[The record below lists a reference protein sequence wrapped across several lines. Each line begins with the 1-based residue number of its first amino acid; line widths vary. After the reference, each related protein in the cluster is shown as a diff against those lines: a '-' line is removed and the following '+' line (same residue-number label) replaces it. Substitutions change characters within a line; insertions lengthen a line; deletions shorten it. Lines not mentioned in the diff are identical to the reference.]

1 MASAAGERALKPKLK
16 ALRFDH
22 FGCTLARLRPR
33 GRSKTIMTYEE
44 NIMNIQRWAVIALA
58 TFLSLSGCQMFGDN
72 SHYNDKAHINRDVE
86 TALAKL
92 YATTPEAKA
101 LAKNAKGIL
110 VFPGVVKAGFIGG
123 AQFGVGALKKRG
135 GTVGY
140 YQFAAGS
147 YGLQAGAQSFDYVM
161 FFMKGSALDYLN
173 SSAGWEVGV
182 GPSIVVVDAGAAKSL
197 TTTTLKDD
205 VYAFISNQKGLMG
218 GLGIQG
224 SKITPFKPDY

>member
-1 MASAAGERALKPKLK
+1 
-16 ALRFDH
+16 
-22 FGCTLARLRPR
+22 
-33 GRSKTIMTYEE
+33 
-44 NIMNIQRWAVIALA
+44 MNIQRWTGMALA
-58 TFLSLSGCQMFGDN
+58 IFLSLSGCQLFGDK
-72 SHYNDKAHINRDVE
+72 SHYNDKAQINRDVE

-92 YATTPEAKA
+92 YATTPEAKV

-110 VFPGVVKAGFIGG
+110 VFPSVVKAGFIGG

-140 YQFAAGS
+140 YEIAAGS
-147 YGLQAGAQSFDYVM
+147 YGLQAGAQSFDYIM

-173 SSAGWEVGV
+173 TSAGWEVGV
-182 GPSIVVVDAGAAKSL
+182 GPSIVVVDAGVAKTL

-224 SKITPFKPDY
+224 SKITEFKPEY